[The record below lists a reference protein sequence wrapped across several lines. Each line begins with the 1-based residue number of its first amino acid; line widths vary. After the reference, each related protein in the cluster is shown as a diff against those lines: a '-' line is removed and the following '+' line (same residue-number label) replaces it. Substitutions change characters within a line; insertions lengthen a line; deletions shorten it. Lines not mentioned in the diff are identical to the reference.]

1 MTEGK
6 TILSQK
12 LLRIIEQLTVAIL
25 GTEVTKINW
34 PYLCSATGQILI
46 CLQ

>member
-12 LLRIIEQLTVAIL
+12 LLQIIEQLTVATL
-25 GTEVTKINW
+25 GTEVTD
-34 PYLCSATGQILI
+34 
-46 CLQ
+46 